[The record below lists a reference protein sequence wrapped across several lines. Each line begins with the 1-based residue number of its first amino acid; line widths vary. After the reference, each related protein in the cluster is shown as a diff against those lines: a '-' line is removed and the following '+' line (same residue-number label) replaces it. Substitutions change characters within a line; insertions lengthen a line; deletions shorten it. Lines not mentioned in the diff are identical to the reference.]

1 MRPRLAEPEAHGS
14 LLGGGFGGCFNNSPE
29 RITHDAGVFPVGM
42 VDAPELTGR
51 LLSRARA
58 HASSPA
64 QAASRRMYQLHKVR
78 DQS

>member
-1 MRPRLAEPEAHGS
+1 MRPRFAEPETRGN
-14 LLGGGFGGCFNNSPE
+14 LFGGGLGGCFDNSPE

-64 QAASRRMYQLHKVR
+64 QAARRRMYQLHKVHR
-78 DQS
+78 ES